1 MDFNFPLLLVIA
13 TALTGG
19 IWLLDMV
26 WWRPLR
32 RAAVDQLPR
41 ALEAAKGGEDA
52 APVEL
57 REPKEPLVVEYAKS
71 FFPIILA
78 VLLLRSFVIEP
89 FRIPSGSMLPTLLVG
104 DFILVNKYA
113 YGLRLPVL
121 NTKVIEIGS
130 PQRGDVAVFRYP
142 RDPSIDY
149 IKRVVGL
156 PGDRIGYFGKRL
168 HVNGEPVSLVADGN
182 DAEVSCGINNAPAD
196 RLLEQLGAMQHAILV
211 CGRQGSLEGEYVV
224 PAGHYFV
231 MGDNRDNSNDSRY
244 WGFVPEGNL
253 VGKAFMIW
261 LNIGEW
267 GRIGSW
273 IE

>member
-19 IWLLDMV
+19 IWLLDV
-26 WWRPLR
+26 LWWRPAR
-32 RAAVDQLPR
+32 RAAVEPLTQTEETS
-41 ALEAAKGGEDA
+41 AESGEEGPGA
-52 APVEL
+52 TAPA
-57 REPKEPLVVEYAKS
+57 EPKEPLVVEYAKS

-78 VLLLRSFVIEP
+78 VLVLRSFVVEP

-121 NTKVIEIGS
+121 NNRVVDVGS

-156 PGDRIGYFGKRL
+156 PGDRVGYYGKRL
-168 HVNGEPVSLVADGN
+168 HVNGEPVPLTENGSS
-182 DAEVSCGINNAPAD
+182 DAVRCGQEPAT
-196 RLLEQLGAMQHAILV
+196 RFVEGLGETGHEILV
-211 CGRQGSLEGEYVV
+211 CTRQLSIEGEYVV

-231 MGDNRDNSNDSRY
+231 MGDNRDNSNDSRF
-244 WGFVPEGNL
+244 WGAVPQENL

-261 LNIGEW
+261 LNVGEW